1 MADPFQTALNAYK
14 AGDLP
19 EALRL
24 ALAAVERE
32 KKQAGMLRMLIANIQ
47 MKMGDQLNAAENFRL
62 AAKAMPDRQA
72 EFLKF
77 ASKLFIAAGR
87 LQPIGEIGL
96 KAARLNLDDG
106 DFLVSVCEALLA
118 LGVVEGIDAFLPR
131 LDMRQGRHLQFAINY
146 CQKVRKTALLKTILD
161 QRYAENPEDSFVA
174 VNYFTF
180 GRSILDF
187 KVARQ
192 WVELVK
198 NPDDP
203 ALREILLRELA
214 LSRRYW
220 CDDEALH
227 ARPSIDA
234 IAAAQFHSNRALA
247 RRIIRPA
254 GDKLRIGYLSADFGV
269 HATMTL
275 MYDTLRAHDR
285 QRFDITLFCTTPAGA
300 AQTQKN
306 WHPTLQG
313 EVAVL
318 RDMNNQQAIEE
329 ISRRDIDILVDLK
342 GHTADARMAI
352 VSGSDAPLKVTY
364 LGFPGSVRGVELD
377 YAITDAIVTPDSVKP
392 HYTEKLCRLPET
404 YQCNSSTSRAQIK
417 PANRAEYGLPE
428 GVFVFA
434 SFNAPAKISPATI
447 DLWARTLTAVPD
459 SLLWILCSGELART
473 NVKDELVRLG
483 IAPDRILFADGLD
496 YPTHISRVGLADLA
510 LDTFPYNGHTTTSDL
525 LWGGLPVL
533 TKKGQSFASRVSES
547 LLSAVGLPD
556 LVAADEDDFVAK
568 AVAYAADPASIV
580 QLKARLASNRSMMPL
595 FDTERFTRHLER
607 AYEMMAERARAGQA
621 PDHID
626 VPALPARM
634 VPFL

>member
-1 MADPFQTALNAYK
+1 MADSFQTALNAYK

-19 EALRL
+19 NALRL

-47 MKMGDQLNAAENFRL
+47 VKMGDQLNAAENFRL

-87 LQPIGEIGL
+87 LQPISEIGL
-96 KAARLNLDDG
+96 QAASLNVDDG
-106 DFLVSVCEALLA
+106 DFLVSVFEALLA

-146 CQKVRKTALLKTILD
+146 CQKVRKTAQLKTILD
-161 QRYAENPEDSFVA
+161 QRYSENPEDSFVA

-198 NPDDP
+198 NPDEP
-203 ALREILLRELA
+203 AQQEIFLRELA
-214 LSRRYW
+214 LLRRYW

-234 IAAAQFHSNRALA
+234 MAAAQFHSNRALA
-247 RRIIRPA
+247 RRTIRPA
-254 GDKLRIGYLSADFGV
+254 GEKLRIGYLSADFAV

-275 MYDTLRAHDR
+275 LYDTLLAHDR

-300 AQTQKN
+300 AQAQKN

-313 EVAVL
+313 EVVVL
-318 RDMNNQQAIEE
+318 RDMTNQQAIEE

-447 DLWARTLTAVPD
+447 DLWVRTLTAVPD
-459 SLLWILCSGELART
+459 SLLWILCSGELARA

-483 IAPDRILFADGLD
+483 LAPDRILFADGLD

-580 QLKARLASNRSMMPL
+580 QLKARLAANRSMMPL
-595 FDTERFTRHLER
+595 FDTERFTRHLES
-607 AYEMMAERARAGQA
+607 AYEMMAERARAGLV